1 MVSLDQPVMVR
12 IGTALGLVLLAL
24 MMMKMIRLTMVQWSK
39 GDRAG

>member
-1 MVSLDQPVMVR
+1 MVSLNQPVVVR
-12 IGTALGLVLLAL
+12 IGTALELVLLAL